1 MVPAVLIYL
10 ACVGG
15 GITHVAY
22 GFLCALL
29 KHAPGCTSAFAPFA
43 SWQETGII
51 LGFLLIFS
59 LVTFSMVSAYVSAAP
74 KAQMLISFGIGW
86 GFWGL
91 VSPFLS

>member
-22 GFLCALL
+22 GFFCATLRG
-29 KHAPGCTSAFAPFA
+29 ATGCSSAFAPF
-43 SWQETGII
+43 SSLQETGIL

-59 LVTFSMVSAYVSAAP
+59 LATFSMVNAYVSAAP
-74 KAQMLISFGIGW
+74 KAQMLVSFGIGW

-91 VSPFLS
+91 VSPFMS